1 MFDINGKS
9 AVVTGGASG
18 IGLATVKAL
27 LNKGAKVV
35 FADLDESTGADLEK
49 ELNEL
54 GEAVFVNADV
64 SKEEDV
70 KNAIDTAVEKFGS
83 LDILF
88 NNAGIGAQGSVHETS
103 YEDYQKVIKVN
114 QDGVFF
120 GIKHGAK
127 AMLNNEDG
135 GAIVNT
141 SSILGTSGEPTAFV
155 YNASKGAVNLMTR
168 SAALQY
174 AKDGIRV
181 NSVSPGYVESGMVNR
196 EALGDYYES
205 LVDRHPIGRLGTAEE
220 LAHSVI
226 YLIENTN
233 TTGEILHV
241 DGGYTAQ

>member
-35 FADLDESTGADLEK
+35 LADLNDTLDQDIEKDLS
-49 ELNEL
+49 NL
-54 GEAVFVNADV
+54 GEVVYVKADV

-88 NNAGIGAQGSVHETS
+88 NNAGIGAQGPVHETS

-196 EALGDYYES
+196 EALGEYYDS
-205 LVDRHPIGRLGTAEE
+205 LVDKHPIGRLGTADE
-220 LAHSVI
+220 LAHSVV